1 MLITEVEG
9 EEESVPRVSL
19 EDSTV
24 GGGFHEDPTNQ
35 DLIQIPTRRRSRLR
49 VCGGQGGE
57 RKPWSPLH
65 VLRPQ
70 QPISGLRFHFEL
82 KRPLP
87 TPHPG

>member
-1 MLITEVEG
+1 MLTTEVEG

-49 VCGGQGGE
+49 VCVGGREGREDHG
-57 RKPWSPLH
+57 
-65 VLRPQ
+65 
-70 QPISGLRFHFEL
+70 
-82 KRPLP
+82 
-87 TPHPG
+87 PHYTC